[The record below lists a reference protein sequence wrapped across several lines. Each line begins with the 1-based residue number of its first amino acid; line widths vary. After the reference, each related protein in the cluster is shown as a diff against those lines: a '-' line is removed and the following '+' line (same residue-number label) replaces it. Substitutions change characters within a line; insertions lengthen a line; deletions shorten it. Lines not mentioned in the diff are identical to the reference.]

1 MIIEK
6 LTLHDFG
13 VYRGRHEIDLHPD
26 SPEKPIVLIGARNG
40 RGKTTILDAI
50 NVVLFGSRGR
60 ISSRAR
66 SVSWDTYLRHTINTD
81 AGTSALVSMQ
91 FTIEDDFE
99 TRVYDIT
106 RSWEL
111 VGKSVKEYFDVSVNG
126 VPDKILAEDWDEH
139 IEGLLPLDVAS
150 LNFFDGEQIN
160 SIADPELSRNVVMA
174 AIRGLL
180 GLGVLERLEADLKVF
195 LRRKQDEVIGE
206 SASPELLGLETEI
219 SDLEHRRVGIENEI
233 DHIRPDISAKGQ
245 DVARI
250 EEKAR
255 AVGADKWEQRAEW
268 ENLRNELGN
277 SQATLESELHSLAEG
292 VAPLRLV
299 LNLMQQAKDQMY
311 ADEKVHTTR
320 ILLAEL
326 KIRDAAILQKLSSD
340 VAKVV
345 QPVLEDDCAER
356 ENQALVDTVHE
367 SGTAARTLM
376 VAALRDAEEISDVA
390 EKLTNL
396 DLLETRINDVE
407 RSLMSVPTG
416 DQLAPVLEELGRERA
431 KYDSLLNQEVSLTDE
446 LAHIT
451 TTLERLNVQSK
462 RLREVEAD
470 KQKGALENQRS
481 REYAQRALETVVEL
495 SRVTIGRNLSQ
506 IETAIFERFQQLIG
520 KKNLVTSVQIDRDT
534 LELRVSKDD
543 GELLPIERLSAGE
556 RQLLATATLW
566 GLSLVAGRSIPL
578 VVDTPLGRLDNQ
590 HRVNLATNYF
600 PFAAQQV
607 VILSTDT
614 EFDPEL
620 YGVMKHAVGKEYLIM
635 YREESRGSEIVPGYF
650 EGATADAS

>member
-1 MIIEK
+1 MIIEQ
-6 LTLHDFG
+6 LTIHDFG
-13 VYRGRHEIDLHPD
+13 VYRGRHEIDLRPE
-26 SPEKPIVLIGARNG
+26 SAEKPIVLIGARNG

-50 NVVLFGSRGR
+50 NLVMFGSRGR
-60 ISSRAR
+60 ISSRAK
-66 SVSWDTYLRHTINTD
+66 SASWDTYLRQTINTD
-81 AGTSALVSMQ
+81 AANSALVGMR

-106 RSWEL
+106 RSWE
-111 VGKSVKEYFDVSVNG
+111 VAGKSVKEYFDVSVNG

-139 IEGLLPLDVAS
+139 IEGLLPVDVAS

-160 SIADPELSRNVVMA
+160 SIADPAQSRNVVMS
-174 AIRGLL
+174 AIQGLL
-180 GLGVLERLEADLKVF
+180 GLGVLERLEGDLKVF
-195 LRRKQDEVIGE
+195 LRRKQDDVIGD
-206 SASPELLGLETEI
+206 SASPELLGFETEI
-219 SDLEHRRVGIENEI
+219 SDLERRRDGIKNEI
-233 DHIRPDISAKGQ
+233 DHVRPDIVQKAQ

-268 ENLRNELGN
+268 ENQRSELGN
-277 SQATLESELHSLAEG
+277 SHATLESELHSLAEG

-299 LNLMQQAKDQMY
+299 LKLMQRAKNQMD

-320 ILLAEL
+320 ILLEEL
-326 KIRDAAILQKLSSD
+326 RIRDAAVLEKLSRD
-340 VAKVV
+340 VQKVV
-345 QPVLEDDCAER
+345 QPVLEDDCAAR
-356 ENQALVDTVHE
+356 EIQASVDTVHE
-367 SGTAARTLM
+367 PNMATRTLM
-376 VAALRDAEEISDVA
+376 VAALRDAEDISDVA
-390 EKLTNL
+390 QKLTDL
-396 DLLETRINDVE
+396 DVLETRINDVE

-431 KYDSLLNQEVSLTDE
+431 RYDALVNQELSLTDE

-451 TTLERLNVQSK
+451 STLERLEVQTA
-462 RLREVEAD
+462 RLREAEAD

-495 SRVTIGRNLSQ
+495 SKVTIGRNLSQ
-506 IETAIFERFQQLIG
+506 IETAIFERFEQLIG
-520 KKNLVTSVQIDRDT
+520 KKNLITSVQIDRST
-534 LELRVSKDD
+534 LELRVSKAD

-578 VVDTPLGRLDNQ
+578 VVDTPLGRLDGQ
-590 HRVNLATNYF
+590 HRYNLATNYF
-600 PFAAQQV
+600 PFAAPQV

-614 EFDPEL
+614 EFDSEL
-620 YGVMKHAVGKEYLIM
+620 YGVMKHAIGKEYLIM
-635 YREESRGSEIVPGYF
+635 YREETRGSEIVSGYF
-650 EGATADAS
+650 EGAATNAS